1 MLKLKEKS
9 NENKTT
15 TTKKHNAQIILNAGE
30 DLEHVN
36 ICAFLVGM
44 QNWDSFSEG
53 LWFIIKLIT
62 HLQLL

>member
-1 MLKLKEKS
+1 M
-9 NENKTT
+9 KTKQQQQQKNT
-15 TTKKHNAQIILNAGE
+15 AQIILNAGE
-30 DLEHVN
+30 DLEYVN